1 MRNAGWISSLLLLL
15 PLCSI
20 APPAAAITITGT
32 QDVNALTTALLGGT
46 STGIVIT
53 STSFSGHQQDSFL
66 ALGSLETSSG
76 TYTNTSGTYGIGP
89 GIVLSTGAVEERTYF
104 DPEVGA
110 NVTLSGYGD
119 GPNRLDDNST
129 AFFTMVPFQVSIPA
143 TPAQEALLDPI
154 TAVGTDTFDHFDVT
168 ELVINFDM
176 QPGFDSVRFNVVFG
190 SEEYPE
196 FVPVGYFDGFGMFLN
211 GTNVAFV
218 DGQPVNI
225 QHPSMAAVAGT
236 ELDGILA
243 PGGNPL
249 LVFGGAVS
257 PAGNSL
263 RFIIG
268 DREDSILDSTV
279 YISSLEGVP
288 PVPLPGTIWLLG
300 TAAAFLGLRYRAFSR

>member
-1 MRNAGWISSLLLLL
+1 MRNAGLMSSLLLLL
-15 PLCSI
+15 PPLCSI

-32 QDVNALTTALLGGT
+32 QDINSLTTALLGGT
-46 STGIVIT
+46 STGVIIT
-53 STSFSGHQQDSFL
+53 GTFFSGHRQDSIF
-66 ALGSLETSSG
+66 APGSFETSSG
-76 TYTNTSGTYGIGP
+76 TFTNTSGTYGIGP

-104 DPEVGA
+104 DADAET

-129 AFFTMVPFQVSIPA
+129 EFYTMVPFQFGIPA
-143 TPAQEALLDPI
+143 TTAQEALLDPI

-168 ELVINFDM
+168 DLVINFDM

-196 FVPVGYFDGFGMFLN
+196 FVPVGFFDGFGMFLN
-211 GTNVAFV
+211 GSNVAFV

-225 QHPSMAAVAGT
+225 RHPSMAAVSGT
-236 ELDGILA
+236 ELDGVLA

-249 LVFGGAVS
+249 LVFGGAVN

-268 DREDSILDSTV
+268 DREDAILDSTV

-288 PVPLPGTIWLLG
+288 PVPLPGTFWLLG
-300 TAAAFLGLRYRAFSR
+300 TAAAFLGIRYRSRR

>member
-1 MRNAGWISSLLLLL
+1 
-15 PLCSI
+15 
-20 APPAAAITITGT
+20 
-32 QDVNALTTALLGGT
+32 
-46 STGIVIT
+46 
-53 STSFSGHQQDSFL
+53 
-66 ALGSLETSSG
+66 
-76 TYTNTSGTYGIGP
+76 
-89 GIVLSTGAVEERTYF
+89 VLSTGAVETRTYF
-104 DPEVGA
+104 DPDLGA
-110 NVTLSGYGD
+110 DVILSGYGD

-129 AFFTMVPFQVSIPA
+129 AFYTILPFPVPFPLGIPA

-154 TAVGTDTFDHFDVT
+154 TTVGTDTFDHFDVT

-176 QPGFDSVRFNVVFG
+176 QPGFDSVRFNAVFG

-218 DGQPVNI
+218 GGQPVNI
-225 QHPSMAAVAGT
+225 EHSSMAAIAGT

-243 PGGNPL
+243 PDGNPL
-249 LVFGGAVS
+249 LVFGGAVN

-268 DREDSILDSTV
+268 DREDPILDSTV

-288 PVPLPGTIWLLG
+288 QVPVPGTIWLLG
-300 TAAAFLGLRYRAFSR
+300 TALGLLGWKRCRTG